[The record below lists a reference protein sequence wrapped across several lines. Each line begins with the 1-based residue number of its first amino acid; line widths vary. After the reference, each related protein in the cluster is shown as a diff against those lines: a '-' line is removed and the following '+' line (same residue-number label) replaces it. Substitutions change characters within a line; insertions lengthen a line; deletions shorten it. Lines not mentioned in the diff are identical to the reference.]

1 MALAQRRW
9 HPTATGTR
17 RGALAGAG
25 LAAFLTAAHLVTD
38 AFIGMFSALL
48 PTIQARFGLG
58 ETALALLIATLAFS
72 ASVTQPLMGALADR
86 IGRRVA
92 VALGIALS
100 SGLIGLVGLV
110 PTPPLLIGL
119 LLVGGLGSAAFHPAG
134 TSIARAAVAR
144 NAGLAVSLFSAG
156 GTLGLAIGPV
166 AILALVASVGLDATP
181 WLLVP
186 GVLLALLAYTV
197 LPDEGRCGPGG
208 CPKLVDARLFIGP
221 VGRLAAVAVLI
232 GVASITFTGALPLWL
247 VAERGV
253 ARDDALIGWT
263 LSAFSLAAAGGGL
276 LAGALSAR
284 FSRRALVAGSMALAP
299 LPLGAIL
306 ALEPGTLPFFLAV
319 ALAGALVNAGM
330 PLLLVSAQDLAP
342 RAVGAASGMLMGF
355 AGGSAGL
362 LYIAIGRLQEV
373 VGLTAAMGVSF
384 ATLLPGA
391 ALAYA
396 VLTRSGAT
404 AAGGDREAAAPPA
417 CACAMVAGALD
428 ACSAPAGAP
437 CACAEQSGS
446 RPTARNDRDQ
456 RRTPPPSR
464 GVQS

>member
-1 MALAQRRW
+1 
-9 HPTATGTR
+9 
-17 RGALAGAG
+17 
-25 LAAFLTAAHLVTD
+25 
-38 AFIGMFSALL
+38 
-48 PTIQARFGLG
+48 
-58 ETALALLIATLAFS
+58 
-72 ASVTQPLMGALADR
+72 
-86 IGRRVA
+86 
-92 VALGIALS
+92 
-100 SGLIGLVGLV
+100 
-110 PTPPLLIGL
+110 
-119 LLVGGLGSAAFHPAG
+119 
-134 TSIARAAVAR
+134 
-144 NAGLAVSLFSAG
+144 
-156 GTLGLAIGPV
+156 
-166 AILALVASVGLDATP
+166 
-181 WLLVP
+181 
-186 GVLLALLAYTV
+186 
-197 LPDEGRCGPGG
+197 
-208 CPKLVDARLFIGP
+208 

-276 LAGALSAR
+276 LAGALGAR

-306 ALEPGTLPFFLAV
+306 ALEPGTPLFFLAV

-362 LYIAIGRLQEV
+362 AYIAVGHLQEV
-373 VGLTAAMGVSF
+373 VGLTAAMGVSY

-404 AAGGDREAAAPPA
+404 TGGGDREPAPPA

-428 ACSAPAGAP
+428 ACSATSGTP
-437 CACAEQSGS
+437 CACAERRRS
-446 RPTARNDRDQ
+446 RQTARDDREQ
-456 RRTPPPSR
+456 RCTTRPL
-464 GVQS
+464 GAAHD